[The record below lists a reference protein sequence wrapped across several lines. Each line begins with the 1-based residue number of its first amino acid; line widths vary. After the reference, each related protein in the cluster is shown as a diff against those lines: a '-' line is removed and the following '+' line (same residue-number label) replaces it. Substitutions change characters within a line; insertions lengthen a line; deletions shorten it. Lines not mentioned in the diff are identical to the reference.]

1 MGQKLLLNAQ
11 KGNSKR
17 GAFSFAV
24 EFFEAIATNGML
36 QELQVL
42 MEVIIWNRNVLFS
55 CH

>member
-1 MGQKLLLNAQ
+1 MHKKVTA
-11 KGNSKR
+11 KG

-24 EFFEAIATNGML
+24 EFFEAIATNGIP

-42 MEVIIWNRNVLFS
+42 MEVVTWNRNVLFS